1 MDTEKTRLYYEN
13 KTRDNVCQCDY
24 CQNFIDEV
32 KGVYPEIA
40 EYLSS
45 LGVDIEIPFEVF
57 LPIETEDDYMD
68 YYGVQYLIAGNN
80 EGFQGTEIGDI
91 SVRIAAC
98 HPDAAYKG
106 EYFVIELGTFHIKCR
121 FDKYKFK

>member
-1 MDTEKTRLYYEN
+1 MAFAVPIPSMVFSFL
-13 KTRDNVCQCDY
+13 
-24 CQNFIDEV
+24 NFSIC
-32 KGVYPEIA
+32 
-40 EYLSS
+40 S
-45 LGVDIEIPFEVF
+45 LEVF
-57 LPIETEDDYMD
+57 LPIKTEDDYMD

-80 EGFQGTEIGDI
+80 EGFQGTEIGNI